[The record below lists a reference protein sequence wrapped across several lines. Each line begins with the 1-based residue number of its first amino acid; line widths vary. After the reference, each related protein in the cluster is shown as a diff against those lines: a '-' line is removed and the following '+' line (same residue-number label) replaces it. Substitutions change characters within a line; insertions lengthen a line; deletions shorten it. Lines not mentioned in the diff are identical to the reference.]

1 MRRREGRGNQQ
12 QPTER
17 HQPRRKWDTAAE
29 INPAIDLAT
38 LQMNTGSNNFS
49 SSGDHAAGPSP
60 TTKKQLEYIR
70 MLEERNRL
78 KSQIQEKME
87 KKTQKL
93 KEREKA
99 FTTTFNG
106 ANQNKKRGMTAATS
120 THSKGPGHVI
130 SSSKTTSSHRS
141 TKERNI
147 RSAPIAAK
155 RHTQLNSNTTTSAR
169 KQWSKG

>member
-12 QPTER
+12 QPYNQER
-17 HQPRRKWDTAAE
+17 HQRRKWDTAAE

-38 LQMNTGSNNFS
+38 LQMNNNVY
-49 SSGDHAAGPSP
+49 SSGDHATGPSP

-78 KSQIQEKME
+78 KSQIQNKIE
-87 KKTQKL
+87 KKTHKL

-106 ANQNKKRGMTAATS
+106 ANQNKKRGTTAKS
-120 THSKGPGHVI
+120 TKSKAAGHLVSSKI
-130 SSSKTTSSHRS
+130 SSTRTRS
-141 TKERNI
+141 FTKERNI

-155 RHTQLNSNTTTSAR
+155 RQVHVTTTAR